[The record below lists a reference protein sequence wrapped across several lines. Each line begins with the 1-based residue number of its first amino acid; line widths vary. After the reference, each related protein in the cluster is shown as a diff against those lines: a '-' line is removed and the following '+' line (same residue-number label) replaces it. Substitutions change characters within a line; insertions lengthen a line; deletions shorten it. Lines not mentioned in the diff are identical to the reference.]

1 MLGKGGFLGGSA
13 VKNLPAMQEL
23 QETWVLSPSWED
35 TLEEVLAA
43 SLVFL
48 PAQSWTQ
55 LKQLSMHTCWGKKG
69 GSWGLKRL
77 PGFRSWLG
85 SWSFILHVY

>member
-1 MLGKGGFLGGSA
+1 M
-13 VKNLPAMQEL
+13 NLPAMQEP
-23 QETWVLSPSWED
+23 QETRVLSPSWED

-43 SLVFL
+43 TLVFL

-55 LKQLSMHTCWGKKG
+55 LKQLSMHTGWGKKG
-69 GSWGLKRL
+69 GIWGLKRL

-85 SWSFILHVY
+85 SWSFVLHVY